1 MVDLDNLVKVSNSGQ
16 FPDLMNSSDVDNIKE
31 LINAQSL
38 DPAFDLG
45 VIKTSPTKP
54 SKYGVKVAV
63 PTGIDQLELYDGS
76 ILQNKVFK
84 YLVDN
89 KSIYFEEG
97 KPDIPVEEFLY
108 FDDVP
113 LFAPTIDAL
122 CELATTITGNSDTSK
137 LKELLNLL
145 EDVVPDNDDY
155 ALTTLILS
163 KSNKSIKLGLNKI
176 ADQTVSTEV
185 FKFLGKDLML
195 KINISDEKKTYI
207 KNDYICLDLKN
218 NTKINKEKIKKELE
232 LFYRSFSEK
241 ILKEKTLIESKKMN
255 LKVKGIK
262 VRSYKNRWGSCSS
275 NGDISYNWK
284 LIMAPDKIINYV
296 IIHELCH
303 LIYFNHSR
311 DYWREVRK
319 KLPNYRESKEWLKS
333 NQYLFDW

>member
-31 LINAQSL
+31 LISAQSL

-45 VIKTSPTKP
+45 IIKTSPTKP

-63 PTGIDQLELYDGS
+63 PTGINQLELYDGS
-76 ILQNKVFK
+76 ILENKIFK

-97 KPDIPVEEFLY
+97 RPDIPVEEFLY

-163 KSNKSIKLGLNKI
+163 KSNKSIKLGLNKT

-185 FKFLGKDLML
+185 FKFLGTRSNTKLYQSIQSASMLTEDVLLNESNRVEVYLEFNSTGLVKELGFGLYPRYHKSENIFVEGEDYGGVSKEQRHTNTISEVKDLSWMPSAW
-195 KINISDEKKTYI
+195 SDEIYTWENHHPTAVYAVAILTAQTEGFKV
-207 KNDYICLDLKN
+207 
-218 NTKINKEKIKKELE
+218 ELE
-232 LFYRSFSEK
+232 Y
-241 ILKEKTLIESKKMN
+241 
-255 LKVKGIK
+255 G
-262 VRSYKNRWGSCSS
+262 Y
-275 NGDISYNWK
+275 
-284 LIMAPDKIINYV
+284 
-296 IIHELCH
+296 
-303 LIYFNHSR
+303 
-311 DYWREVRK
+311 
-319 KLPNYRESKEWLKS
+319 
-333 NQYLFDW
+333 

>member
-1 MVDLDNLVKVSNSGQ
+1 
-16 FPDLMNSSDVDNIKE
+16 MNI
-31 LINAQSL
+31 LITRTKRK
-38 DPAFDLG
+38 
-45 VIKTSPTKP
+45 KT
-54 SKYGVKVAV
+54 
-63 PTGIDQLELYDGS
+63 IS
-76 ILQNKVFK
+76 ILIKDGNVEVKAPFNLNQN
-84 YLVDN
+84 
-89 KSIYFEEG
+89 E
-97 KPDIPVEEFLY
+97 
-108 FDDVP
+108 
-113 LFAPTIDAL
+113 IDAF
-122 CELATTITGNSDTSK
+122 I
-137 LKELLNLL
+137 LKKE
-145 EDVVPDNDDY
+145 
-155 ALTTLILS
+155 
-163 KSNKSIKLGLNKI
+163 KWIKNKI
-176 ADQTVSTEV
+176 LLQKKIKQLPKKKFINGEV

-195 KINISDEKKTYI
+195 KINISDAKKTYI

-303 LIYFNHSR
+303 LIHFNHSR

-319 KLPNYRESKEWLKS
+319 KLPNFRESKEWLKS